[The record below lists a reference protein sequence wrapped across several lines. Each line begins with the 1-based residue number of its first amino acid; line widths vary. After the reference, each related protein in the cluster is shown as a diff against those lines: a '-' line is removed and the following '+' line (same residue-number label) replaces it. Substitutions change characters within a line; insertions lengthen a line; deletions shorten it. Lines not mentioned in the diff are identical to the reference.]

1 MRKIS
6 AVWRFSFM
14 NEELSKLAERH
25 GFSPALAQ
33 QILAQL
39 QQNGGRQAQFNDPSL
54 GGYGQWQGGMLM
66 IGDMM
71 NYALKAK
78 VAAFLADLAALATK
92 SPAVPDALA
101 QKARQA
107 AETLQ
112 QTAFGSAQQS
122 ASAQNSASVQQSGRG
137 GGFSVTQNGTTYQYS
152 AEHNALVVNETEI
165 YDTTGLRILG
175 ISSQQQNGQ
184 GILVLN
190 TDQGPK
196 QLSDLP
202 RRQSR

>member
-1 MRKIS
+1 
-6 AVWRFSFM
+6 M

-54 GGYGQWQGGMLM
+54 GGYGQWQAGMLM

-71 NYALKAK
+71 NHALKAK
-78 VAAFLADLAALATK
+78 VAAFLSDLAALASK
-92 SPAVPDALA
+92 SPVVPDAVA
-101 QKARQA
+101 QKAGRV
-107 AETLQ
+107 AERMQ
-112 QTAFGSAQQS
+112 QTASGSS
-122 ASAQNSASVQQSGRG
+122 QNSASVQQSGRG
-137 GGFSVTQNGTTYQYS
+137 GSFSVTQNGTTYQYS
-152 AEHNALVVNETEI
+152 SEHNALVVNETEI

-175 ISSQQQNGQ
+175 ISSQQQNGR